1 MRIDKYLKVSRLTKR
16 RVVAKVLLEEASIKV
31 NGKNVKPSYDVKLND
46 EIELY
51 LGRHHL
57 IVKVTNIREF
67 ANKDQAESMFE
78 VLKDEIVC
86 L

>member
-78 VLKDEIVC
+78 VLKDEIASI
-86 L
+86 

>member
-1 MRIDKYLKVSRLTKR
+1 MRIDKYLKISRLTKR

-31 NGKNVKPSYDVKLND
+31 NGKNVKPSYEVKLND

-67 ANKDQAESMFE
+67 ANKEQAESMFE

>member
-1 MRIDKYLKVSRLTKR
+1 MRIDKYLKVARLTKR

-31 NGKNVKPSYDVKLND
+31 NGRNVKPSYDVKLND

-57 IVKVTNIREF
+57 MVKVTNIREF

-78 VLKDEIVC
+78 VLKDEIVSV
-86 L
+86 

>member
-1 MRIDKYLKVSRLTKR
+1 MRIDKYLKVARLTKR

-31 NGKNVKPSYDVKLND
+31 NGRNVKPSYEVKLND

-57 IVKVTNIREF
+57 IVKVTNVREF
-67 ANKDQAESMFE
+67 ANKDQASDMFE
-78 VLKDEIVC
+78 VLKDEIVNV
-86 L
+86 

>member
-46 EIELY
+46 EMELY

-67 ANKDQAESMFE
+67 ANKEQAESMFE

-86 L
+86 F

>member
-46 EIELY
+46 EIESY

-78 VLKDEIVC
+78 VLKDEIVN

>member
-78 VLKDEIVC
+78 VLKDEIVN

>member
-1 MRIDKYLKVSRLTKR
+1 MRIDKYLKVARLTKR

-67 ANKDQAESMFE
+67 ANKEQAESMFE